1 MTGTAKSPIGRL
13 LQRHAEQAIREA
25 LQDTRVVLVNGA
37 RQSGKSTLLRQI
49 ARADA
54 GEWRDL
60 DVPVIRQAAL
70 ADPAGF
76 VDYPDMMVIDEI
88 QRVPELLLPIKVQV
102 DNDGR
107 PGATR
112 SAAPRGYSVCVPF
125 RTRSPAGWRPSSSGR
140 SRKGR

>member
-13 LQRHAEQAIREA
+13 LKRHADQAIREA

-54 GEWRDL
+54 AEWRDL

-76 VDYPDMMVIDEI
+76 VDYPDMMVVDEI
-88 QRVPELLLPIKVQV
+88 QRVRELLLPIKVQV

-107 PGATR
+107 PGR
-112 SAAPRGYSVCVPF
+112 SAAPRGYSVCVAF
-125 RTRSPAGWRPSSSGR
+125 QTRSPAGWRPSSSGR
-140 SRKGR
+140 SRRGR